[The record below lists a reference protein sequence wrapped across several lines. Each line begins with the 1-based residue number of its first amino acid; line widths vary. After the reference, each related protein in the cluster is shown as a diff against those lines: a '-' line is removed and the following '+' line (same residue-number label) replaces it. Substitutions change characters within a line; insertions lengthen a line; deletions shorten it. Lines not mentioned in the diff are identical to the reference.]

1 MTVKSWMDAQRH
13 KGGPVKY
20 LYDKLVELDSSSK
33 VEDLEELIGDEET
46 EGTILARIK
55 ALEDASQKN
64 GEAYFFPLFYFF
76 YIPSFFSFFYLGGDY
91 LND

>member
-33 VEDLEELIGDEET
+33 VEDLEELIGDEDT

-55 ALEDASQKN
+55 ALEDAS
-64 GEAYFFPLFYFF
+64 
-76 YIPSFFSFFYLGGDY
+76 
-91 LND
+91 

>member
-20 LYDKLVELDSSSK
+20 LYDKLDELDSSSK
-33 VEDLEELIGDEET
+33 DIEDLEELIGDEST

-55 ALEDASQKN
+55 ALEDASSKN
-64 GEAYFFPLFYFF
+64 GRLIFFLILFF
-76 YIPSFFSFFYLGGDY
+76 YIPSFFLMQWRGYL
-91 LND
+91 

>member
-20 LYDKLVELDSSSK
+20 LYDKLVELDSSGK
-33 VEDLEELIGDEET
+33 DIEELIGDEST

-55 ALEDASQKN
+55 ALEDDTKKK
-64 GEAYFFPLFYFF
+64 GRLIFFLILFF
-76 YIPSFFSFFYLGGDY
+76 YIPSFFLMQWRGYL
-91 LND
+91 

>member
-20 LYDKLVELDSSSK
+20 LYDKLVELDSSSN
-33 VEDLEELIGDEET
+33 DLEETIGDLEETIGDETT

-55 ALEDASQKN
+55 ALEDAS
-64 GEAYFFPLFYFF
+64 
-76 YIPSFFSFFYLGGDY
+76 
-91 LND
+91 

>member
-33 VEDLEELIGDEET
+33 VEDLEELIGDEST

-55 ALEDASQKN
+55 ALEDAS
-64 GEAYFFPLFYFF
+64 
-76 YIPSFFSFFYLGGDY
+76 
-91 LND
+91 

>member
-20 LYDKLVELDSSSK
+20 LYDKLVELDSSSSK
-33 VEDLEELIGDEET
+33 GLEDLEELIGDEDT

-55 ALEDASQKN
+55 ALEDAS
-64 GEAYFFPLFYFF
+64 
-76 YIPSFFSFFYLGGDY
+76 
-91 LND
+91 

>member
-55 ALEDASQKN
+55 ALEDAS
-64 GEAYFFPLFYFF
+64 
-76 YIPSFFSFFYLGGDY
+76 
-91 LND
+91 

>member
-20 LYDKLVELDSSSK
+20 F
-33 VEDLEELIGDEET
+33 T

-55 ALEDASQKN
+55 ALEDAS
-64 GEAYFFPLFYFF
+64 
-76 YIPSFFSFFYLGGDY
+76 
-91 LND
+91 

>member
-33 VEDLEELIGDEET
+33 G
-46 EGTILARIK
+46 IK
-55 ALEDASQKN
+55 ALEDAS
-64 GEAYFFPLFYFF
+64 
-76 YIPSFFSFFYLGGDY
+76 
-91 LND
+91 

>member
-20 LYDKLVELDSSSK
+20 LYDKLVELDSSSSK
-33 VEDLEELIGDEET
+33 GLEDLEELIGDEST

-55 ALEDASQKN
+55 ALEDAS
-64 GEAYFFPLFYFF
+64 
-76 YIPSFFSFFYLGGDY
+76 
-91 LND
+91 

>member
-20 LYDKLVELDSSSK
+20 LYDKLAELDSSS
-33 VEDLEELIGDEET
+33 EDLEGTISDLEDTIGDEST

-55 ALEDASQKN
+55 ALEDAS
-64 GEAYFFPLFYFF
+64 
-76 YIPSFFSFFYLGGDY
+76 
-91 LND
+91 

>member
-33 VEDLEELIGDEET
+33 DIEDLEELIGDEDT

-55 ALEDASQKN
+55 ALEDAS
-64 GEAYFFPLFYFF
+64 
-76 YIPSFFSFFYLGGDY
+76 
-91 LND
+91 

>member
-33 VEDLEELIGDEET
+33 VEDLEELIGDEDT

-55 ALEDASQKN
+55 ALEDA
-64 GEAYFFPLFYFF
+64 P
-76 YIPSFFSFFYLGGDY
+76 
-91 LND
+91 

>member
-1 MTVKSWMDAQRH
+1 MTVKSWVDAQRH

-33 VEDLEELIGDEET
+33 VEDLEELIGDEDT

-55 ALEDASQKN
+55 ALEDA
-64 GEAYFFPLFYFF
+64 P
-76 YIPSFFSFFYLGGDY
+76 
-91 LND
+91 

>member
-1 MTVKSWMDAQRH
+1 VEIKNPGNKKKDRRIIYMTVKSWMDAQRH

-55 ALEDASQKN
+55 ALEDAS
-64 GEAYFFPLFYFF
+64 
-76 YIPSFFSFFYLGGDY
+76 
-91 LND
+91 